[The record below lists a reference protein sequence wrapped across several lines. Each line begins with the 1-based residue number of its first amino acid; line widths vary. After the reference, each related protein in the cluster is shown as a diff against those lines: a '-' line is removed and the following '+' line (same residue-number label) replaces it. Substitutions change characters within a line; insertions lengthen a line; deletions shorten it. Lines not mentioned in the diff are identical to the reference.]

1 MSNCNKYVT
10 VSSVVN
16 ALNYSSVLRASDNTK
31 ISINAD
37 CIDESSL
44 KAKISSVL
52 DENELKKKI
61 TQILLEDPDSDVKK
75 MAEDY
80 LIQCLYEATEDPENN
95 PILQRFFSNNKE
107 EIDRLTND
115 IWEAKNEILQVKTE
129 LQSLKNKLKIS
140 TDNYYGYNYSEE
152 QGGVAWKNEVQCQ
165 FQYLEN
171 KLISITEKLGK
182 AGIDINYWEN

>member
-1 MSNCNKYVT
+1 MARLTNNYTYVDSAAT
-10 VSSVVN
+10 GTLASSAITCDSTRVLKVNDEVVK
-16 ALNYSSVLRASDNTK
+16 L
-31 ISINAD
+31 SIKNFD
-37 CIDESSL
+37 DE
-44 KAKISSVL
+44 
-52 DENELKKKI
+52 ELKRKI

-95 PILQRFFSNNKE
+95 PILQKFFGHNQE
-107 EIDRLTND
+107 EIRRLESD

-129 LQSLKNKLKIS
+129 LQSLKDKLRIS
-140 TDNYYGYNYSEE
+140 SDGYSYNWNED
-152 QGGVAWKNEVQCQ
+152 QGVAWKNDVQGQ
-165 FQYLEN
+165 FQYLES

>member
-16 ALNYSSVLRASDNTK
+16 ALTYSSVLRASDNTK
-31 ISINAD
+31 ISISAD
-37 CIDESSL
+37 CIDDSSL

-52 DENELKKKI
+52 DENELRKKI
-61 TQILLEDPDSDVKK
+61 TKILLEDPDSDVKK

-95 PILQRFFSNNKE
+95 PILQKFFGHNQE
-107 EIDRLTND
+107 EIRRLESD

-129 LQSLKNKLKIS
+129 LQSLKDKLKIS
-140 TDNYYGYNYSEE
+140 TDSYSYNYSEE
-152 QGGVAWKNEVQCQ
+152 QGVAWKNDVQGQ

-182 AGIDINYWEN
+182 AGININYWEN

>member
-1 MSNCNKYVT
+1 
-10 VSSVVN
+10 
-16 ALNYSSVLRASDNTK
+16 VLRASDNTK
-31 ISINAD
+31 ISISAD
-37 CIDESSL
+37 CIDDSSL

-52 DENELKKKI
+52 DENELRKKI
-61 TQILLEDPDSDVKK
+61 TQILLEDRDSDIKK

-95 PILQRFFSNNKE
+95 PILQKFFGHNQE
-107 EIDRLTND
+107 EIRRLERD
-115 IWEAKNEILQVKTE
+115 IRESKNEILQVKTE
-129 LQSLKNKLKIS
+129 LQSLKDKLKIS
-140 TDNYYGYNYSEE
+140 TDNYYGYNYSED
-152 QGGVAWKNEVQCQ
+152 QGVAWKNDVQGQ

>member
-1 MSNCNKYVT
+1 MARLTNNYTYVDSAAT
-10 VSSVVN
+10 GTLASSVITADS
-16 ALNYSSVLRASDNTK
+16 ALVGKILNEAIELSVDSF
-31 ISINAD
+31 
-37 CIDESSL
+37 DE
-44 KAKISSVL
+44 
-52 DENELKKKI
+52 DELKRKI

-95 PILQRFFSNNKE
+95 PILQKFFGHNQE
-107 EIDRLTND
+107 EIRRLECE

-129 LQSLKNKLKIS
+129 LQSLKDKLRINS
-140 TDNYYGYNYSEE
+140 DGYSYNWNED
-152 QGGVAWKNEVQCQ
+152 QGVAWKNDVQGQ
-165 FQYLEN
+165 FQYLES